1 MGFYLYKFLW
11 STHTHIIYAYEN
23 FKSIV
28 YLLIGL
34 LVSMWVGL
42 PVKDVAGACNEG
54 VDMLLLV
61 SAKPLL
67 LILPVLSLLTLAD
80 TDLHTER

>member
-1 MGFYLYKFLW
+1 ME
-11 STHTHIIYAYEN
+11 HTHIIYAYEN

-42 PVKDVAGACNEG
+42 LVRDVAGACNEG

>member
-1 MGFYLYKFLW
+1 M
-11 STHTHIIYAYEN
+11 
-23 FKSIV
+23 
-28 YLLIGL
+28 
-34 LVSMWVGL
+34 SMWVGL
-42 PVKDVAGACNEG
+42 LVRDVAGACNEG